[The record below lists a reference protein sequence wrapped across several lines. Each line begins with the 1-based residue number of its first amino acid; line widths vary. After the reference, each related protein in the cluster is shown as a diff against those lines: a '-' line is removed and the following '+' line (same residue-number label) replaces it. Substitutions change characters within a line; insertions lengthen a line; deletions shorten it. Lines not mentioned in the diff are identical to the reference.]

1 LDVLQV
7 KESILWDDFTNLKWP
22 FFLFQSL
29 FVIIVIP
36 EMFSATFQN
45 PRSVLLFVGVRIES
59 AGILKVLYL
68 VPARTRTGGIAS

>member
-1 LDVLQV
+1 
-7 KESILWDDFTNLKWP
+7 
-22 FFLFQSL
+22 
-29 FVIIVIP
+29 VIP

-68 VPARTRTGGIAS
+68 VPARTRTGGMAS